1 MTLSPPRSSPSLQ
14 SQPGVSSNLSLRVPP
29 AYAAVID
36 ELAAGLGQS
45 KGSLF
50 RRAVEHYLSTAC
62 PAADP
67 ALVQHLLDLGSLI
80 RDRPH
85 SSRRWRPEAPNTTT
99 TTTGTTSCSEGG

>member
-50 RRAVEHYLSTAC
+50 RRAVEYYLSTAC

-67 ALVQHLLDLGSLI
+67 ALVQHLLDLGSQI

-85 SSRRWRPEAPNTTT
+85 PSSRWRPEALNPT
-99 TTTGTTSCSEGG
+99 TTTGATPCSEGG